1 MFFLLVAVSVADIIV
16 SNIIFTE
23 VPTFERS
30 CLYMDIHLVLF
41 QF

>member
-1 MFFLLVAVSVADIIV
+1 MFFPFVAVSVANIIV
-16 SNIIFTE
+16 SNVIFTE

-30 CLYMDIHLVLF
+30 CLYMDIHLVLS